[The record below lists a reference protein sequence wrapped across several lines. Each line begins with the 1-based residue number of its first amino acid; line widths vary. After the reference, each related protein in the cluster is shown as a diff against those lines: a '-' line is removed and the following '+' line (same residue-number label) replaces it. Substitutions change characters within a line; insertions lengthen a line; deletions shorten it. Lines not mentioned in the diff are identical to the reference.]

1 MVNVIYPDMSMIN
14 QSTQSLI
21 IIFVI
26 IILLQLR
33 ERRVKSWKLMLMP
46 AFMFLITAGIVY
58 NVLFSDILNFT
69 LIITGFIL
77 GIGLG
82 ILIGSFMKV
91 RIDEN
96 GSMMLKGSAIAVG
109 LWLLVIAL
117 KIYGKDILSGT
128 GLINLDVLISMVL
141 MMTLGAM
148 ISRRFYVY
156 MKYLK
161 HKQMLN
167 GQVI

>member
-1 MVNVIYPDMSMIN
+1 MVNVIYPDISTIN

-21 IIFVI
+21 IIFII

-33 ERRVKSWKLMLMP
+33 ERRVKSWKLMIMP

-58 NVLFSDILNFT
+58 NVLFSNILNFT
-69 LIITGFIL
+69 LITIGLIL

-82 ILIGSFMKV
+82 ILIGSIMKV

-96 GSMMLKGSAIAVG
+96 GSMMLKGSVIAVG
-109 LWLLVIAL
+109 LWLLVIAF

-128 GLINLDVLISMVL
+128 GLISLDVLTSMIL

-161 HKQMLN
+161 HKKTIN